1 MINTEEGRHVGCV
14 FVCVCVCVCVYL
26 IMRGKTSSVESDISE
41 DLGNL
46 NQLVPKISHMS
57 DLLLTVLANRPPIS
71 LAISTQ
77 NEMDIFLKP
86 QSTLVPP
93 WSILICPHD
102 HKEEESNKM
111 EI

>member
-14 FVCVCVCVCVYL
+14 FVCVCMCVCVCVYL

-41 DLGNL
+41 DLRNL

-77 NEMDIFLKP
+77 NEMDIF
-86 QSTLVPP
+86 
-93 WSILICPHD
+93 
-102 HKEEESNKM
+102 
-111 EI
+111 